1 MKRVDYYLTDPQV
14 ERLKQLTET
23 TGLTTSELIRRAVD
37 EYLDKHLP
45 LVEQPAAK
53 AKTAPKK

>member
-1 MKRVDYYLTDPQV
+1 MKRVDYYLTVPQV

-45 LVEQPAAK
+45 PEPEPPAAK
-53 AKTAPKK
+53 PKPAKK